1 MQNDLQGVANHPV
14 DLRNMDDPSVF
25 LKTCRQATLARNCS
39 LGMHVISTGP
49 VAEKNKLLAAGL
61 LPLPRACI
69 KNMHLQHAAKML
81 LHAVYTGLLLAE
93 SEISPTVPAIFRETI
108 YDRTG

>member
-14 DLRNMDDPSVF
+14 DLRNMDDPSIF

-69 KNMHLQHAAKML
+69 KNMHLQHAANML

-93 SEISPTVPAIFRETI
+93 SEISPTEPAIFREENV
-108 YDRTG
+108 